1 MGSKEKMMEND
12 IVRITV
18 MISGSGTNLQALI
31 DAIKNNTLPNASIIR
46 VISNRAKAYGLER
59 ARNASIP
66 TAYHNLVKYKKNGV
80 DEQLARSEYDGDLA
94 QLVLHDA
101 PDLVVCAGWMH
112 VLAPSF
118 LDPVSEAGVEVI
130 NLHPALPGQFD
141 GANAISRAQQAWLG
155 GQIDKTGVMIHKV
168 IAEVDRGDPLLVKEI
183 RFIEGV
189 DEDMVS
195 LEQRIHEIEH
205 RAIVE
210 GTAIACKAI
219 LETKK
224 GNSSNQDY
232 HNETER

>member
-1 MGSKEKMMEND
+1 MSND
-12 IVRITV
+12 TVRITV

-31 DAIKNNTLPNASIIR
+31 DATKDDTLPNASIIR

-66 TAYHNLVKYKKNGV
+66 TAYHNLVKYKKPGV
-80 DEQLARSEYDGDLA
+80 DEQLARSEYDRDLA
-94 QLVLHDA
+94 QLVLRDS
-101 PDLVVCAGWMH
+101 PDLIICAGWMH

-118 LDPVSEAGVEVI
+118 LDPVSEAGIEVI

-141 GANAISRAQQAWLG
+141 GANAISRAQQAWLD

-205 RAIVE
+205 QAIVQ
-210 GTAIACKAI
+210 GATIACKAI
-219 LETKK
+219 LETK
-224 GNSSNQDY
+224 NSNRTNQDCY
-232 HNETER
+232 NETKT